1 MSSDEEDI
9 DSIDDDDEEE
19 EEVVHQQAPKKRHK
33 KKKKK
38 KNNDPNRP
46 KRNMSAFFLY
56 SNANR
61 ERVKEENPDAKFGE
75 IAKILSVEFKA
86 IPESQRGQ
94 WDQLAIEDKER
105 YQAAMEGY
113 EAPSDDSE
121 DDSDDSGAPTK
132 KKKKKKKVKDP
143 NAPKRNQSS
152 FFLYSNATRNDVKT
166 SNPEAK
172 FGEIAQIISRH
183 FKALPEEE
191 RAYWDEKAAQDKV
204 RYQREMEVYASRTS
218 EW

>member
-19 EEVVHQQAPKKRHK
+19 EEVVHQQAPKKRH

-75 IAKILSVEFKA
+75 IVSTLFPLV
-86 IPESQRGQ
+86 
-94 WDQLAIEDKER
+94 
-105 YQAAMEGY
+105 
-113 EAPSDDSE
+113 
-121 DDSDDSGAPTK
+121 
-132 KKKKKKKVKDP
+132 V
-143 NAPKRNQSS
+143 
-152 FFLYSNATRNDVKT
+152 VC
-166 SNPEAK
+166 
-172 FGEIAQIISRH
+172 
-183 FKALPEEE
+183 
-191 RAYWDEKAAQDKV
+191 
-204 RYQREMEVYASRTS
+204 
-218 EW
+218 